1 MPLALIFRQ
10 EFTIFLSVFPAT
22 HQKRH
27 LVKSFYIVDQSLVNR
42 GGHHYDYTTCI
53 AEAATSMG
61 FETVIVANQDLD
73 GDTEFSNAQLRRSFK
88 NTVYQRDSYLAGL
101 RHLKRA
107 KVDLLNQ
114 SSQSAKQSSY
124 LKTQLSDLKTGYHQ
138 RKLRKRRG
146 RIINQFAKDCERAFS
161 EVKFAESD
169 HVFLTTVSE
178 LELMGLALF
187 LSADPATILPTWH
200 LQFHFNLFEGRTPEY
215 NSQAAAEKLTREC
228 FESALNRLAYHRVQC
243 YTTSQPLADQY
254 NRLGVNQFA
263 SLPYPVAP
271 EFALATDDR
280 SKPQPHFAMSELQIS
295 VGQNSLGQNSVGQSS
310 ANHIDTTED
319 KSGKHTSNLPPS
331 RNENNNQSLDRS
343 IQKSTTRAAL
353 RFTCPG
359 QIRREKGCFNYLQ
372 PLVNELWESHLT
384 TGRVKIAVQRPRRKK
399 FRKEKIELALP
410 KTSDSSDLS
419 TGAIEYFDHP
429 LGREAYIDFIKNTD
443 CGLLFYDSRTYYSR
457 RAGVLGELLS
467 AGKPMIVSAG
477 SWLARQ
483 VAEPNFQYGEKLI
496 TQADAVRTLRIED
509 VEYSD
514 SNVPSAGG
522 VVSFDQQKHPF
533 RVSFNRKSQEQILR
547 LSFAWKFPVEEGTFA
562 DIEITQKDG
571 QGNAIDS
578 ADSVDSVDWDR
589 QIVGHR
595 QNNKNSS
602 CLFRFHRDTETVSLA
617 FRNAFSSSTAILKD
631 IQIELLT
638 MQAVQDSKEVPLSSV
653 GIIAA
658 DASKLP
664 SAVAEMVLHYDHYK
678 ASAEEFAKHWF
689 AMHNPVRT
697 VAHLIANR
705 S

>member
-1 MPLALIFRQ
+1 MRLALIFQ
-10 EFTIFLSVFPAT
+10 KESAIFLSVFPAT
-22 HQKRH
+22 NQKRH
-27 LVKSFYIVDQSLVNR
+27 PVTSFYIVDQSLVNR

-53 AEAATSMG
+53 AEAAASMG
-61 FETVIVANQDLD
+61 FETVIVANENLD
-73 GDTEFSNAQLRRSFK
+73 GDTEFANAQLKRSFK

-107 KVDLLNQ
+107 KVGLLNQ
-114 SSQSAKQSSY
+114 STQSTKSARKSSY
-124 LKTQLSDLKTGYHQ
+124 LRAQLSDLKTGYRQ

-146 RIINQFAKDCERAFS
+146 RIINQFAKDCEKAFAK
-161 EVKFAESD
+161 VKFDESD

-187 LSADPATILPTWH
+187 LSADPTTISPTWH
-200 LQFHFNLFEGRTPEY
+200 LQFHFNLFDGRTPEY
-215 NSQAAAEKLTREC
+215 NSQSAAEKLTREC
-228 FESALNRLAYHRVQC
+228 FESALNRLNYHRLRC

-254 NRLGVNQFA
+254 NRLGVYQLA

-271 EFALATDDR
+271 EFALTADDR
-280 SKPQPHFAMSELQIS
+280 SNPQPHFAMSKLQVA
-295 VGQNSLGQNSVGQSS
+295 VGQASVEQNSVEQNSVELPAGNNNDSTNENFENHASS
-310 ANHIDTTED
+310 
-319 KSGKHTSNLPPS
+319 LPPG
-331 RNENNNQSLDRS
+331 ENRIDGGSLNQS
-343 IQKSTTRAAL
+343 IQKSPSRGAL

-359 QIRREKGCFNYLQ
+359 QIRREKGCLEYLQ
-372 PLVNELWESHLT
+372 PLVNELWDSHLA

-410 KTSDSSDLS
+410 KTGDSSDLP
-419 TGAIEYFDHP
+419 TDAIEYFDHP

-483 VAEPNFQYGEKLI
+483 VAEPNFLYGEKLI
-496 TQADAVRTLRIED
+496 DQADSVRTLRIED

-514 SNVPSAGG
+514 SNVPAAGG
-522 VVSFDQQKHPF
+522 VVSFDQAKHPF
-533 RVSFNRKSQEQILR
+533 RLSFNRQSQEQMLR
-547 LSFAWKFPVEEGTFA
+547 LSFAWKFPIEEGTFA
-562 DIEITQKDG
+562 NIEITQKDG
-571 QGNAIDS
+571 EGNSIDT
-578 ADSVDSVDWDR
+578 DQ
-589 QIVGHR
+589 QIIGHR

-602 CLFRFHRDTETVSLA
+602 CLFRFHRDTETVDLA
-617 FRNAFSSSTAILKD
+617 FRNAFSSSTASLKD
-631 IQIELLT
+631 IQIELTT
-638 MQAVQDSKEVPLSSV
+638 MQFVESSSEIPLSSV

-658 DASKLP
+658 DASKLS

-678 ASAEEFAKHWF
+678 ASAEEFAQHWF

-697 VAHLIANR
+697 VAHLIANQ

>member
-10 EFTIFLSVFPAT
+10 GFTIFLPVFPAT
-22 HQKRH
+22 HQERH
-27 LVKSFYIVDQSLVNR
+27 PVTSFYIVDQSLVNR

-53 AEAATSMG
+53 AEAAASMG
-61 FETVIVANQDLD
+61 FNTVIVANEKLD
-73 GDTEFSNAQLRRSFK
+73 GDTEFSNAQLKRSFK

-107 KVDLLNQ
+107 KVDLLKQ
-114 SSQSAKQSSY
+114 PTQSAGKSSF
-124 LKTQLSDLKTGYHQ
+124 LRAQLSDLKTGYRQ
-138 RKLRKRRG
+138 RQLRKRRG
-146 RIINQFAKDCERAFS
+146 RIINQFAKDCETAFS
-161 EVKFAESD
+161 NVKFAESD

-215 NSQAAAEKLTREC
+215 NSQAAAEKLTKEC
-228 FESALNRLAYHRVQC
+228 FESALNRLSYHRVQC

-254 NRLGVNQFA
+254 NRLGVNQLV

-271 EFALATDDR
+271 EFALAEDDR
-280 SKPQPHFAMSELQIS
+280 RNFQPHFSMNKSQVA
-295 VGQNSLGQNSVGQSS
+295 VGQFSARDADRRGATSGKLASDLPLSRKECDDNSLSQR
-310 ANHIDTTED
+310 
-319 KSGKHTSNLPPS
+319 NL
-331 RNENNNQSLDRS
+331 N
-343 IQKSTTRAAL
+343 TCTRAAL

-359 QIRREKGCFNYLQ
+359 QIRREKGCFDYLQ
-372 PLVNELWESHLT
+372 PLVNELWDSHLV

-410 KTSDSSDLS
+410 KTGDSSELS
-419 TGAIEYFDHP
+419 TDAIEYFDHP

-496 TQADAVRTLRIED
+496 DQADAIRTLRIED
-509 VEYSD
+509 VEYGD
-514 SNVPSAGG
+514 TNVPAAGG
-522 VVSFDQQKHPF
+522 VVSFDQEKHPF
-533 RVSFNRKSQEQILR
+533 RLSFNRQSQEQILR

-562 DIEITQKDG
+562 DIKIMQKDG
-571 QGNAIDS
+571 QGNSIDLGH
-578 ADSVDSVDWDR
+578 

-595 QNNKNSS
+595 QNDKNSS
-602 CLFRFHRDTETVSLA
+602 CLFRFHRDTETVELA
-617 FRNAFSSSTAILKD
+617 FRNAFSSSTASLKD
-631 IQIELLT
+631 IQIELISIL
-638 MQAVQDSKEVPLSSV
+638 AVEDSKEIPLNSV

-658 DASKLP
+658 DASKL
-664 SAVAEMVLHYDHYK
+664 SSSVAEMVLHYDHYK
-678 ASAEEFAKHWF
+678 ATAENFAQHWF

-697 VAHLIANR
+697 VAHLIA
-705 S
+705 SQT